1 MPISPAIRWY
11 YALDSERF
19 SCGMRRL
26 KGKLILATE
35 RMPEAYAFSEWKVSD
50 IMSRFSAEGGYREP
64 TTLAFGRSWEREE
77 PAMVAKSLLAPSR
90 KRGASQ
96 VDLRYH
102 VGDRPSEGGNWIAPE
117 PVCVTMSRNELTI
130 LRYEYDPCC
139 CRFNIFIL
147 INDNWETLH
156 IMDVE

>member
-1 MPISPAIRWY
+1 
-11 YALDSERF
+11 
-19 SCGMRRL
+19 
-26 KGKLILATE
+26 
-35 RMPEAYAFSEWKVSD
+35 
-50 IMSRFSAEGGYREP
+50 MSRFSAEGGYREP
-64 TTLAFGRSWEREE
+64 TTLAFGRSWERKE

>member
-1 MPISPAIRWY
+1 
-11 YALDSERF
+11 
-19 SCGMRRL
+19 
-26 KGKLILATE
+26 
-35 RMPEAYAFSEWKVSD
+35 
-50 IMSRFSAEGGYREP
+50 
-64 TTLAFGRSWEREE
+64 
-77 PAMVAKSLLAPSR
+77 MVAKSLLAPSR

>member
-1 MPISPAIRWY
+1 MSVSVPRGLSRA
-11 YALDSERF
+11 DDV
-19 SCGMRRL
+19 
-26 KGKLILATE
+26 
-35 RMPEAYAFSEWKVSD
+35 AFD
-50 IMSRFSAEGGYREP
+50 
-64 TTLAFGRSWEREE
+64 RSWEREE

-130 LRYEYDPCC
+130 LRYEYDPAAAVS
-139 CRFNIFIL
+139 RSSS
-147 INDNWETLH
+147 
-156 IMDVE
+156 